1 MQPNCCTVLCMAAV
15 AIAIEIGKYI
25 IQVISII
32 SMVDIRNNSSTNK
45 NYTQTPGKNKMTSL
59 IYTLKVYIKLIN
71 YC

>member
-45 NYTQTPGKNKMTSL
+45 NCTQTPGKNK
-59 IYTLKVYIKLIN
+59 IN
-71 YC
+71 V